1 VLPLRDSQPS
11 RRFPLITVLLIA
23 VNLLIFIYQSTLDEP
38 ALYHFFERYAF
49 TSRGLF
55 EALGAGQFY
64 WPLFT
69 SMFLHGGV
77 GHLVG
82 NMWILWLFGD
92 NVEDYLGPWR
102 YILFYLGTGL
112 IAIAA
117 HTLSDLQSTV
127 FTLGASGAIAGVM
140 GAYLVLYPR
149 ARILTLIP
157 FMPFLINVPAFIY
170 LLIWIVTQLFSG
182 FLTRGTSDIAWW
194 AHVAGFLGG
203 LLICVRGRNRRQRSA
218 PDA

>member
-1 VLPLRDSQPS
+1 MLPLRDSQPS

-112 IAIAA
+112 IALPP
-117 HTLSDLQSTV
+117 T
-127 FTLGASGAIAGVM
+127 
-140 GAYLVLYPR
+140 PC
-149 ARILTLIP
+149 RIC
-157 FMPFLINVPAFIY
+157 
-170 LLIWIVTQLFSG
+170 S
-182 FLTRGTSDIAWW
+182 
-194 AHVAGFLGG
+194 
-203 LLICVRGRNRRQRSA
+203 QRSSHSEPPA
-218 PDA
+218 PSRVSWAPTWFFTPMPAS